1 MSVRPHNRWWHH
13 EGKHIVVDIH
23 YYNTTYNTTYS
34 VVSCGRFSSAF
45 SLTSD
50 IVLLF
55 MVLKY
60 SFTLNRSIIIG
71 NTANV
76 GVKQ

>member
-1 MSVRPHNRWWHH
+1 MSVRPHNPWWHH
-13 EGKHIVVDIH
+13 EGNQIVVDTH

-60 SFTLNRSIIIG
+60 IASHYIE
-71 NTANV
+71 V
-76 GVKQ
+76 V